1 MAERRWVVREGDGAT
16 VGEVIASSKLG
27 SIEALR
33 EGRVFVGAQR
43 VSAETLP
50 VRVGDVVS
58 VFDRRDD
65 RGSDDQV
72 VILDQRDGVIAA
84 FKPAWLSTI
93 ADHHGVE
100 STLLKHVATALS
112 IDVDT
117 LHATS
122 RLDVGVSGVV
132 LLATNAPARDRLALA
147 REKGGY
153 SRVYVAI
160 ASGLVGVDSV
170 TWNDP
175 IGRSSDPRLRK
186 VRGKD
191 AVPATTVMKRVATA
205 RACSLLRLEPGT
217 GRTHQLRVHC
227 AFHGHPLLG
236 DIAYRGPTRITSS
249 DGAVRR
255 LDRISLHAW
264 QVSTPDA
271 RGASW
276 VVRAPIPAEVR
287 ETWARVDG
295 DASVWEQFDSR

>member
-1 MAERRWVVREGDGAT
+1 
-16 VGEVIASSKLG
+16 
-27 SIEALR
+27 
-33 EGRVFVGAQR
+33 
-43 VSAETLP
+43 

-100 STLLKHVATALS
+100 ATLLKHVATSLGV
-112 IDVDT
+112 DVET

-132 LLATNAPARDRLALA
+132 LLATTQAARERLTLA

-160 ASGLVGVDSV
+160 ASGVLAVEQA
-170 TWNDP
+170 TWDEP
-175 IGRSSDPRLRK
+175 IGRAADPRLRK

-191 AVPATTVMKRVATA
+191 PVPAITVVKRVATA
-205 RACSLLRLEPGT
+205 RASSLLRLEPGT

-227 AFHGHPLLG
+227 AHHGHALLG
-236 DIAYRGPTRITSS
+236 DAAYRGPTRVTSG
-249 DGAVRR
+249 DGSVRR
-255 LDRISLHAW
+255 LERISLHAW
-264 QVSTPDA
+264 QVATPDA
-271 RGASW
+271 RGAPW
-276 VVRAPIPAEVR
+276 VVRAPIPDELR
-287 ETWARVDG
+287 DTWARVDG
-295 DASVWEQFDSR
+295 DASVWDQFVSR